1 MTGRERECHS
11 DEVVI
16 SIHEQRQLDEVI
28 ERLTARFPAVSRAT
42 VSEVV
47 HDLHATFAG
56 APLREYVALF
66 VERRAGA
73 ALEELSVSYDSLLSA
88 DHQRHAPVA

>member
-1 MTGRERECHS
+1 M
-11 DEVVI
+11 
-16 SIHEQRQLDEVI
+16 
-28 ERLTARFPAVSRAT
+28 VSQTT

-47 HDLHATFAG
+47 HDLHAKFAS

-73 ALEELSVSYDSLLSA
+73 ALEELSLSYDNLPDRQATAVSLA
-88 DHQRHAPVA
+88 AR

>member
-1 MTGRERECHS
+1 
-11 DEVVI
+11 VVI

-28 ERLTARFPAVSRAT
+28 DRLMARYSAMSRST

-66 VERRAGA
+66 VERRASA
-73 ALEELSVSYDSLLSA
+73 ALGELSVPYDGLP
-88 DHQRHAPVA
+88 PVPSGRPASVASS

>member
-1 MTGRERECHS
+1 M
-11 DEVVI
+11 VI

-28 ERLTARFPAVSRAT
+28 ERLTARFPAVSRTT

-66 VERRAGA
+66 VERRASA
-73 ALEELSVSYDSLLSA
+73 ALGELSVSYDSLPPVPSS
-88 DHQRHAPVA
+88 RHAAVASAAADW

>member
-1 MTGRERECHS
+1 
-11 DEVVI
+11 VVI

-28 ERLTARFPAVSRAT
+28 DRLMARYPAMSRST

-66 VERRAGA
+66 VERRASA
-73 ALEELSVSYDSLLSA
+73 ALGELSVPYDGLP
-88 DHQRHAPVA
+88 PVPSGRPASVASS